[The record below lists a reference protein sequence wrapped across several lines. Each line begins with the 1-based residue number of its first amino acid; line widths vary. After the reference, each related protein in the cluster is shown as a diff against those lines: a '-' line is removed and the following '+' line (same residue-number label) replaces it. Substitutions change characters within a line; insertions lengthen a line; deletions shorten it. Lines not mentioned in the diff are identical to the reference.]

1 VGRPRGH
8 YVNLLQEFSVPLLS
22 GVALALLTAN
32 LDPHL
37 YHEVLEFEPLSGLTI
52 FGQRVDFHFLIN
64 DVFMV
69 FFFAIAAKEI
79 TEASL
84 PGGLLNPMSKAV
96 SALVATIGG
105 VAIPVATFF
114 TALALCF
121 QLGVYSPEIHDRAVL
136 ANGWGIPTA
145 TDIALAWL
153 VARAVFGKRHPA
165 VVFLLLLAVADD
177 AIGLVIIAVF
187 YGDPTLPAE
196 PVWLLLT
203 LLSMGVAFSL
213 KRAGVRRWEA
223 YVVLAGPLAWSGLVL
238 AHLHPALALTFV
250 VPFIPGPRRDTG
262 LFAEQDEIDELG
274 DLLADAP
281 HAHSPL
287 HQFEHQTKAFVD
299 FGLLFFAFANAGVE
313 LADVGPLTW
322 IVLGSLVVGKTVGVG
337 LFGWIAGL
345 AGFALPEGMS
355 RRDLLVAGFIAA
367 LGLTVA
373 LFVAAEA
380 YLDPVLQGQAKMGA
394 LLSGAVGLASVP
406 VARALGI
413 RKLLD
418 DDAPD

>member
-1 VGRPRGH
+1 MGRPRGH

-32 LDPHL
+32 LSPDL
-37 YHEVLEFEPLSGLTI
+37 YHAILDFQPLSGLRL
-52 FGQRVDFHFLIN
+52 FGHAVDFHFLVN

-96 SALVATIGG
+96 SALVATAGG
-105 VAIPVATFF
+105 VVVPVAVFF
-114 TALALCF
+114 AAVALCF
-121 QLGVYSPEIHDRAVL
+121 QLGVYSPDVNDREVL

-153 VARAVFGKRHPA
+153 VARSVFGKRHPA

-177 AIGLVIIAVF
+177 AVGLVIIAVF
-187 YGDPTLPAE
+187 YGDPTVPAE

-203 LLSMGVAFSL
+203 LAAMGVAFAL
-213 KRAGVRRWEA
+213 KRANVRRWEP
-223 YVVLAGPLAWSGLVL
+223 YVAIAGPMAWCGLML

-250 VPFIPGPRRDTG
+250 VPFIPGPHRDTG
-262 LFAEQDEIDELG
+262 LFVDQDEVDEVSG
-274 DLLADAP
+274 LLADP
-281 HAHSPL
+281 AHSHSAL
-287 HQFEHQTKAFVD
+287 HTFEHQTKAFVD

-313 LADVGPLTW
+313 LTDVGPMTW
-322 IVLGSLVVGKTVGVG
+322 IVLGSLVIGKTVGVG
-337 LFGWIAGL
+337 MFGL
-345 AGFALPEGMS
+345 VAGFAGFPLPEGMT
-355 RRDLLVAGFIAA
+355 RRDLAMAGFIAA

-380 YLDPVLQGQAKMGA
+380 YLMPDLQGQAKMGA
-394 LLSGAVGLASVP
+394 LLSGGVGLAAVP
-406 VARALGI
+406 IARLLGI
-413 RKLLD
+413 RKQR
-418 DDAPD
+418 